1 MGPNSKFDTFGSLDA
16 TRVFLEK
23 LREQLGYHIDLE
35 AHVIPIGWI
44 VPLEKSDNYGK
55 SFSLQLLFPEIAGER
70 QPIKLASGLHA
81 YLDTHGESVPVS
93 SDFNQP
99 RCHRFTIGFGTSRE
113 SVPWQS
119 VWSPEQES
127 SWEEGLTKVGCVVSW
142 RARTHERTVLPT
154 SRANSRRYVFWTS

>member
-1 MGPNSKFDTFGSLDA
+1 MGRKSKFDAIGSLDA

-23 LREQLGYHIDLE
+23 LREQLGYHINLK

-44 VPLEKSDNYGK
+44 VPLEKSDLYGK
-55 SFSLQLLFPEIAGER
+55 NFSLQLLFPKIVGEL
-70 QPIKLASGLHA
+70 QPIKLASGEQA
-81 YLDTHGESVPVS
+81 YLDTHSESVPVS
-93 SDFNQP
+93 RDFHQP
-99 RCHRFTIGFGTSRE
+99 SCHRFTIGFGKSRE

-154 SRANSRRYVFWTS
+154 PRANSRCYVFWIS